1 MHIRGPVKKTGPVEN
16 PWHTDYHV
24 SMKTHISQQRATRR
38 NELARTHLS
47 DPEALDRTE
56 YIKVAE
62 RWSCSLRTVYRDM
75 DWVLAQLSRGWE
87 PPTVDEE
94 AARASVGPSR
104 QLVDT
109 DVSRFPD
116 HRLAIEDS
124 MIEGR
129 WSNREAQR
137 IDEAYDGGGV
147 RKVLRAAEGVKE
159 SICSDL
165 DADGIR
171 LSVSIQL
178 KRLHRTVSRH
188 VQLQNDDLALKA
200 ESELAKLHRGV
211 IPMLGKLDGSED
223 MTSEEKDF
231 YTRLLGTTG
240 GQS

>member
-1 MHIRGPVKKTGPVEN
+1 MKKM
-16 PWHTDYHV
+16 V
-24 SMKTHISQQRATRR
+24 SIQRTTRR
-38 NELARTHLS
+38 NEIARQVLS
-47 DPEALDRTE
+47 DPEGLDRAVYTHFAQK
-56 YIKVAE
+56 YG
-62 RWSCSLRTVYRDM
+62 CSLRTVYRDL
-75 DWVLAQLSRGWE
+75 DWVHAQLEGGWR
-87 PPTVDEE
+87 PPTEE
-94 AARASVGPSR
+94 QEEARASVGPSGS
-104 QLVDT
+104 LVNA

-137 IDEAYDGGGV
+137 IDEAYGAGGV
-147 RKVLRAAEGVKE
+147 RKVIRAAEGVKE

-188 VQLQNDDLALKA
+188 VHLQNDDLALKA

-211 IPMLGKLDGSED
+211 IPLLGKADGSEEL
-223 MTSEEKDF
+223 TTEEKDF
-231 YTRLLGTTG
+231 YKRLLGASG
-240 GQS
+240 GES